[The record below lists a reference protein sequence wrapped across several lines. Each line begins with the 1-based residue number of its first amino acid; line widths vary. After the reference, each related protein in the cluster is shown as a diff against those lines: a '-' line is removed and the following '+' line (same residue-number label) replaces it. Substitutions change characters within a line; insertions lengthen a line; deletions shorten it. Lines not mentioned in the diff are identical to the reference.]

1 MSHAPEMDTNT
12 TDRSKSP
19 ASPGVGCDALLGGL
33 VNVEEARRL
42 YGETEY
48 EYVKEWLEYRP
59 RIGHRVSTRQIISKE
74 EYDLYKDESKKK
86 ETARFFGDHKTS
98 FYRYEVKMN
107 KAGWRQKL
115 IEQLNALEADA
126 ASSA

>member
-1 MSHAPEMDTNT
+1 MENQTATESGTV
-12 TDRSKSP
+12 P
-19 ASPGVGCDALLGGL
+19 AAVSSDLLGGL

-48 EYVKEWLEYRP
+48 EYVKEWLQYRP
-59 RIGHRVSTRQIISKE
+59 RIGHRVATREIIGKA
-74 EYDLYKDESKKK
+74 EYDEHKAHSKRV
-86 ETARFFGDHKTS
+86 EMDRFFGKHNGS
-98 FYRYEVKMN
+98 FYRYEVKM
-107 KAGWRQKL
+107 KQAGWRQKL

>member
-1 MSHAPEMDTNT
+1 MKTHEEGQSGAL
-12 TDRSKSP
+12 
-19 ASPGVGCDALLGGL
+19 ALDALLGGL

-48 EYVKEWLEYRP
+48 EYVKEWLQYRP
-59 RIGHRVSTRQIISKE
+59 RIGHRVATKQVIGKE
-74 EYDLYKDESKKK
+74 EYDQHKAESKRV
-86 ETARFFGDHKTS
+86 EMDRFFGKHNGS
-98 FYRYEVKMN
+98 FYRYEVKMK